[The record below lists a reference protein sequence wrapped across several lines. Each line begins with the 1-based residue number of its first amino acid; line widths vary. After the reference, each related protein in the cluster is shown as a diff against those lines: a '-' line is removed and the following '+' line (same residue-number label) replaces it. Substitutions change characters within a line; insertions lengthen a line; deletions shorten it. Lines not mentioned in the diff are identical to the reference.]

1 MDISRLFWKCMLAED
16 AAPYRARKLFC
27 PGFYKYTAPFGTL
40 HGTPSSQRNDTTRGR
55 LRFCLRI
62 EQYYRRRWIRWW
74 MESWWWFVGNTKYIG
89 EYYSIG
95 EWSKYIG
102 EWYLRR

>member
-1 MDISRLFWKCMLAED
+1 MGRRHRSVM
-16 AAPYRARKLFC
+16 
-27 PGFYKYTAPFGTL
+27 TL
-40 HGTPSSQRNDTTRGR
+40 PTRR

-62 EQYYRRRWIRWW
+62 EQYYWRRWIRWW

-89 EYYSIG
+89 EYYCIG

-102 EWYLRR
+102 KWYLRRPIR